1 MSAVHGDVFWLDAN
15 GFALNWATNGVTEL
29 NHPEIF
35 GLILLDDFRDK
46 DAVVTASLDM
56 DETLHVFD

>member
-1 MSAVHGDVFWLDAN
+1 MSAVHSNVFWLDAD

-29 NHPEIF
+29 DHPEIF
-35 GLILLDDFRDK
+35 GLVLLDDFRDE
-46 DAVVTASLDM
+46 DAVVTACLDV

>member
-1 MSAVHGDVFWLDAN
+1 MSAVHGDVFWLDAD
-15 GFALNWATNGVTEL
+15 GLALNWATNGVTEL